1 MHVLGRDGM
10 TREGQMKLAILD
22 DYQGVAL
29 SSADW
34 SVLGD
39 GVKITVF
46 DRHLGPGD
54 RVAAALA
61 DFEIVCAMRERTPF
75 PRALIERLPKL
86 RLLVTTGARND
97 AIDIEAAADHGVTV
111 CGTRSTARTTVE
123 HTWAL
128 ILAAARNLALED
140 RRMREGKW
148 QATMAFELAGKT
160 LGVIGLGRLGS
171 QVAEIAHAF
180 QMQVLAWSQN
190 LAPET
195 AREAGAEFVSKEG
208 LLGRADV
215 VTIHLRLSPRT
226 RDLIR
231 APDLAAMK
239 STAWLVNTSRGPIV
253 NEADL
258 VDALERRVI
267 AGAALDVY
275 DEEPL
280 PSDHPL
286 RRLENTVLSPHLG
299 YVTHDTYR
307 VFYEGVV
314 EAIRGW
320 RDGHPVRVLTPP
332 LRA

>member
-1 MHVLGRDGM
+1 
-10 TREGQMKLAILD
+10 MKLAILD

-29 SSADW
+29 KSADW
-34 SVLGD
+34 KVLGD
-39 GVKITVF
+39 AVAITVF
-46 DRHLGPGD
+46 DCHLGPSD

-75 PRALIERLPKL
+75 PRALFERLPKL
-86 RLLVTTGARND
+86 RLLVSTGARND
-97 AIDIEAAADHGVTV
+97 AIDLEAAAEHGVTV
-111 CGTRSTARTTVE
+111 CGTSSTARSTVE
-123 HTWAL
+123 HAWAL
-128 ILAAARNLALED
+128 ILAATRNLPLED
-140 RRMREGKW
+140 RRMREGRW
-148 QATMAFELAGKT
+148 QATIGFELAGRT

-171 QVAEIAHAF
+171 QVAEIGRAF
-180 QMQVLAWSQN
+180 QMHVLAWSQN
-190 LAPET
+190 LT
-195 AREAGAEFVSKEG
+195 AEKAKAAGADLVSKEE

-215 VTIHLRLSPRT
+215 VTIHLRLSGRT

-239 STAWLVNTSRGPIV
+239 PTAWLVNTSRGPIV

-258 VDALERRVI
+258 IDALERRVI

-275 DEEPL
+275 HEEPL
-280 PSDHPL
+280 PSDHAL

-314 EAIRGW
+314 EAVRGW
-320 RDGHPVRVLTPP
+320 LDGNPVRVLTPSP
-332 LRA
+332 RG

>member
-1 MHVLGRDGM
+1 
-10 TREGQMKLAILD
+10 MKLAILD

-29 SSADW
+29 RSADW

-39 GVKITVF
+39 AIEITVF
-46 DRHLGPGD
+46 ERHLGPVD
-54 RVAAALA
+54 RVAHALA

-86 RLLVTTGARND
+86 RLLVSTGARND
-97 AIDIEAAADHGVTV
+97 AIDLEAAADHGVVV
-111 CGTRSTARTTVE
+111 CGRGSTARATVE

-140 RRMREGKW
+140 RRMREGRW
-148 QATMAFELAGKT
+148 QATIGFELAGKT

-171 QVAEIAHAF
+171 QVAEIGRAF
-180 QMQVLAWSQN
+180 QMHVLAWSQN
-190 LAPET
+190 LTSAK
-195 AREAGAEFVSKEG
+195 AQASGAELVSKET
-208 LLGRADV
+208 LLARADV
-215 VTIHLRLSPRT
+215 VTIHLRLSERT

-231 APDLAAMK
+231 ARDLAAMR
-239 STAWLVNTSRGPIV
+239 SGAWLVNTSRGPIV

-258 VDALERRVI
+258 IDALERRVI

-280 PSDHPL
+280 GADHPL
-286 RRLENTVLSPHLG
+286 RRLDNTVLSPHLG
-299 YVTHDTYR
+299 YVTRDTHR

-314 EAIRGW
+314 EAVRGW
-320 RDGHPVRVLTPP
+320 LDGNPVRVLSPSGRT
-332 LRA
+332 

>member
-1 MHVLGRDGM
+1 
-10 TREGQMKLAILD
+10 MKLAILD

-29 SSADW
+29 KTADW
-34 SVLGD
+34 RVLGD
-39 GVKITVF
+39 TVAITVF
-46 DRHLGPGD
+46 DHHLKGAD

-75 PRALIERLPKL
+75 PRALFESLPKL

-97 AIDIEAAADHGVTV
+97 AIDLEAAADQSVTV
-111 CGTRSTARTTVE
+111 CGTSSTARSTVE

-140 RRMREGKW
+140 RRMREGRW
-148 QATMAFELAGKT
+148 QATIGFELAGRT
-160 LGVIGLGRLGS
+160 LGIIGLGRLGS
-171 QVAEIAHAF
+171 QVAEIGRAF
-180 QMQVLAWSQN
+180 QMHVLAWSQN
-190 LAPET
+190 LTVEK
-195 AREAGAEFVSKEG
+195 ARAAGADLVSKEE

-215 VTIHLRLSPRT
+215 VTIHLRLSGRT

-231 APDLAAMK
+231 TPDLAAMK
-239 STAWLVNTSRGPIV
+239 PTAWLVNTSRGPIV

-258 VDALERRVI
+258 IDTLERRVI

-280 PSDHPL
+280 RADHPL

-307 VFYEGVV
+307 VFYAGVV

-320 RDGHPVRVLTPP
+320 LDGNPVRVLTPSS
-332 LRA
+332 RG

>member
-1 MHVLGRDGM
+1 
-10 TREGQMKLAILD
+10 MKLAILD

-29 SSADW
+29 KSADW
-34 SVLGD
+34 SALHDAVA
-39 GVKITVF
+39 ITVF
-46 DRHLGPGD
+46 DHYLGGAD
-54 RVAAALA
+54 RVADALA
-61 DFEIVCAMRERTPF
+61 DFEIVCAMRERTLF
-75 PRALIERLPKL
+75 PRALFERLPKL

-97 AIDIEAAADHGVTV
+97 AIDLEAAADHGVTV
-111 CGTRSTARTTVE
+111 CGTSSTARSTVE

-128 ILAAARNLALED
+128 ILAATRNLALED
-140 RRMREGKW
+140 RRMREGRW
-148 QATMAFELAGKT
+148 QATIGFELANRT

-171 QVAEIAHAF
+171 QVAAIGRAF
-180 QMQVLAWSQN
+180 QMHVLAWSQN
-190 LAPET
+190 LT
-195 AREAGAEFVSKEG
+195 AEKAKAAGADLVSKKE

-215 VTIHLRLSPRT
+215 VTIHLRLSGRT

-258 VDALERRVI
+258 IDALERRVI

-280 PSDHPL
+280 RADHPL

-307 VFYEGVV
+307 VFFEGVV
-314 EAIRGW
+314 EAVRGW
-320 RDGHPVRVLTPP
+320 LDGNPVRVLTPSP
-332 LRA
+332 RG